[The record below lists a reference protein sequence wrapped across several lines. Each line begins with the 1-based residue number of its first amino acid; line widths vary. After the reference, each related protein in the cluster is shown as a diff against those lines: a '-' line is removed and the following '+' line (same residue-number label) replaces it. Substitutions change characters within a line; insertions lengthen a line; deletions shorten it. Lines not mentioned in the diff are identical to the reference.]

1 MIKKILSL
9 LLASSLYAVESDD
22 LVINSDKVNIANNEN
37 KVIFS
42 ENISID
48 SGMVLI
54 NANKAIYD
62 NDTKIIEITGNP
74 SSLKSLD
81 NKKDFYGSASKIVF
95 YNNEKVHLIGNA
107 KMKYD
112 NMTISSEKIIFS
124 PSSGFIESNWLC

>member
-9 LLASSLYAVESDD
+9 LVASSLYAAESDD
-22 LVINSDKVNIANNEN
+22 LVINSDKVNIANND

-48 SGMVLI
+48 SGLVLI
-54 NANKAIYD
+54 NADMAIYD

-81 NKKDFYGSASKIVF
+81 NKKDFFGSASKIVF
-95 YNNEKVHLIGNA
+95 YNNEKVHLVGNA
-107 KMKYD
+107 KMKYE

-124 PSSGFIESNWLC
+124 PSTGFIESNWLC

>member
-9 LLASSLYAVESDD
+9 LVASSLYAGESDD
-22 LVINSDKVNIANNEN
+22 LVINSDKVNIANNE
-37 KVIFS
+37 KIIFS

-48 SGMVLI
+48 SGLVLI
-54 NANKAIYD
+54 NADMAIYD

-81 NKKDFYGSASKIVF
+81 NKKDFFGSASKIVF
-95 YNNEKVHLIGNA
+95 YNNEKVHLVGNA
-107 KMKYD
+107 KMKYE

-124 PSSGFIESNWLC
+124 PSTGFIESN

>member
-9 LLASSLYAVESDD
+9 LVISSLYAGESDD
-22 LVINSDKVNIANNEN
+22 LVINSDKVNIANND

-48 SGMVLI
+48 SGLVLI
-54 NANKAIYD
+54 NADMAIYD

-81 NKKDFYGSASKIVF
+81 NKKDFFGSASKIVF
-95 YNNEKVHLIGNA
+95 YNNEKVHLVGNA
-107 KMKYD
+107 KMKYE

-124 PSSGFIESNWLC
+124 PSTGFIESNWLC

>member
-9 LLASSLYAVESDD
+9 LVASSLYAGESDD
-22 LVINSDKVNIANNEN
+22 LVINSDKVNIANND

-48 SGMVLI
+48 SGIVLI
-54 NANKAIYD
+54 NADMAIYD

-81 NKKDFYGSASKIVF
+81 NKKDFFGSASKIVF
-95 YNNEKVHLIGNA
+95 YNNEKVHLVGNA
-107 KMKYD
+107 KMKYE

-124 PSSGFIESNWLC
+124 PSTGFIASN

>member
-9 LLASSLYAVESDD
+9 LVVSSLYAGESDD
-22 LVINSDKVNIANNEN
+22 LVINSDKVNIANND

-48 SGMVLI
+48 SGLVLI
-54 NANKAIYD
+54 NADMAIYD

-81 NKKDFYGSASKIVF
+81 KKKDLYHF
-95 YNNEKVHLIGNA
+95 
-107 KMKYD
+107 
-112 NMTISSEKIIFS
+112 
-124 PSSGFIESNWLC
+124 

>member
-9 LLASSLYAVESDD
+9 LVVSSLYAGESDD
-22 LVINSDKVNIANNEN
+22 LVINSDKVNIANND

-42 ENISID
+42 ENISIN
-48 SGMVLI
+48 SGIVLI
-54 NANKAIYD
+54 NADMAVYD

-81 NKKDFYGSASKIVF
+81 NKKDFFGSASKIVF
-95 YNNEKVHLIGNA
+95 YNNEKVHLVGNA
-107 KMKYD
+107 KMKYE

-124 PSSGFIESNWLC
+124 PSTGFIESN

>member
-9 LLASSLYAVESDD
+9 LLASSLYAGESDD
-22 LVINSDKVNIANNEN
+22 LVINSDKINIANND

-48 SGMVLI
+48 SGIVLI
-54 NANKAIYD
+54 NADMAIYD

-81 NKKDFYGSASKIVF
+81 NKKDFFGSASKIVF
-95 YNNEKVHLIGNA
+95 YNNEKVHLVGNA
-107 KMKYD
+107 KMKYE

-124 PSSGFIESNWLC
+124 PSTGFIESN

>member
-9 LLASSLYAVESDD
+9 LVVSSLYAGESDD
-22 LVINSDKVNIANNEN
+22 LVINSDKVNIANND

-48 SGMVLI
+48 SGLVLI
-54 NANKAIYD
+54 NADMAIYD

-81 NKKDFYGSASKIVF
+81 NKKDFFGSASKIVF
-95 YNNEKVHLIGNA
+95 YNNEKVHLVGNA
-107 KMKYD
+107 KMKYE

-124 PSSGFIESNWLC
+124 PSSGFIESN

>member
-9 LLASSLYAVESDD
+9 LFAFSLYAVESDD
-22 LVINSDKVNIANNEN
+22 LVINSDKVNIADNSN
-37 KVIFS
+37 VIFS

-48 SGMVLI
+48 SRVVLI

-81 NKKDFYGSASKIVF
+81 SKKDFYGSASKIVF

-107 KMKYD
+107 KMRYE

-124 PSSGFIESNWLC
+124 PSSGFIESN

>member
-9 LLASSLYAVESDD
+9 LVASSLYAVESDD
-22 LVINSDKVNIANNEN
+22 LVINSDKVNIANND

-48 SGMVLI
+48 SGIVLI
-54 NANKAIYD
+54 NADMAIYD

-81 NKKDFYGSASKIVF
+81 NKKDFFGSALKIIF
-95 YNNEKVHLIGNA
+95 YNNEKVHLVGNA
-107 KMKYD
+107 KMKYE

-124 PSSGFIESNWLC
+124 PSTGFIESN

>member
-9 LLASSLYAVESDD
+9 LVVSSLYAGESGD
-22 LVINSDKVNIANNEN
+22 LVINSDKVNIANND

-48 SGMVLI
+48 SGIVLI
-54 NANKAIYD
+54 NADMAVYD

-81 NKKDFYGSASKIVF
+81 NKKDFFGSASKIVF
-95 YNNEKVHLIGNA
+95 YNNEKVHLVGNA
-107 KMKYD
+107 KMKYE

-124 PSSGFIESNWLC
+124 PSTGFIESN

>member
-9 LLASSLYAVESDD
+9 LVASSLYAGESDD
-22 LVINSDKVNIANNEN
+22 LVINSDRVNIANND

-48 SGMVLI
+48 SGIVLI
-54 NANKAIYD
+54 NADMAIYD

-81 NKKDFYGSASKIVF
+81 NKKDFFGSASKIVF
-95 YNNEKVHLIGNA
+95 YNNEKVHLVGNA
-107 KMKYD
+107 KMKYE

-124 PSSGFIESNWLC
+124 PSTGFIESN

>member
-9 LLASSLYAVESDD
+9 LVASSLYAGESDD
-22 LVINSDKVNIANNEN
+22 LVINSDKVNIANND

-48 SGMVLI
+48 SGIVLI
-54 NANKAIYD
+54 NADMAIYD

-81 NKKDFYGSASKIVF
+81 NKKDFFGSASKIVF
-95 YNNEKVHLIGNA
+95 YNNEKVHLVGNA
-107 KMKYD
+107 KMKYE

-124 PSSGFIESNWLC
+124 PSTGFIESN

>member
-9 LLASSLYAVESDD
+9 LVVSSLYAGESDD
-22 LVINSDKVNIANNEN
+22 LVINSDKVNIANND

-48 SGMVLI
+48 SGIVLI
-54 NANKAIYD
+54 NADMAIYD

-81 NKKDFYGSASKIVF
+81 NKKDFFGSASKIVF
-95 YNNEKVHLIGNA
+95 YNNEKVHLVGNA
-107 KMKYD
+107 KMKYE

-124 PSSGFIESNWLC
+124 PTTGFIESN

>member
-9 LLASSLYAVESDD
+9 LVVSSLYAGESDD
-22 LVINSDKVNIANNEN
+22 LVINSDKVNIANND

-48 SGMVLI
+48 SGLVLI
-54 NANKAIYD
+54 NADMAIYD

-81 NKKDFYGSASKIVF
+81 SKKDFFGSASKIVF
-95 YNNEKVHLIGNA
+95 YNNEKVHLVGNA
-107 KMKYD
+107 KMKYE

-124 PSSGFIESNWLC
+124 PSTGFIESN

>member
-9 LLASSLYAVESDD
+9 LFALSLYAVESDD
-22 LVINSDKVNIANNEN
+22 LVINSDKVNIADDSN
-37 KVIFS
+37 VIFS

-48 SGMVLI
+48 SGVVLI

-81 NKKDFYGSASKIVF
+81 SKKDFYGSASKIVF

-107 KMKYD
+107 KMRYE

-124 PSSGFIESNWLC
+124 PSSGFIESN

>member
-9 LLASSLYAVESDD
+9 LVVSSLYAGESDD
-22 LVINSDKVNIANNEN
+22 LVINSDKVNIANND

-48 SGMVLI
+48 SGLVLI
-54 NANKAIYD
+54 NADMAIYD

-81 NKKDFYGSASKIVF
+81 NKKDFFGSASKIIF
-95 YNNEKVHLIGNA
+95 YNNEKVHLVGNA
-107 KMKYD
+107 KMKYE

-124 PSSGFIESNWLC
+124 PSTGFIESN

>member
-9 LLASSLYAVESDD
+9 LVVGSLYAGESDD
-22 LVINSDKVNIANNEN
+22 LVINSDKVNIANND

-48 SGMVLI
+48 SGLVLI
-54 NANKAIYD
+54 NADMAIYD

-81 NKKDFYGSASKIVF
+81 NKKDFFGSASKIVF
-95 YNNEKVHLIGNA
+95 YNNEKVHLVGNA
-107 KMKYD
+107 KMKYE

-124 PSSGFIESNWLC
+124 PSTGFIESNWLC

>member
-9 LLASSLYAVESDD
+9 LFASSLYAVETDD
-22 LVINSDKVNIANNEN
+22 LVINSDKVNIADNSN
-37 KVIFS
+37 VIFS

-48 SGMVLI
+48 SGVVLI

-81 NKKDFYGSASKIVF
+81 SKKDFYGSASKIVF

-107 KMKYD
+107 KMRYE

-124 PSSGFIESNWLC
+124 PSSGFIESN

>member
-9 LLASSLYAVESDD
+9 LFASSLYAGESDD
-22 LVINSDKVNIANNEN
+22 LVINSDKVNIANND

-48 SGMVLI
+48 SGIVLI
-54 NANKAIYD
+54 NADMAIYD

-81 NKKDFYGSASKIVF
+81 NKKNFFGSASKIVF
-95 YNNEKVHLIGNA
+95 YNNEKVHLVGNA
-107 KMKYD
+107 KMKYE

-124 PSSGFIESNWLC
+124 PSTGFIESNWLC

>member
-9 LLASSLYAVESDD
+9 LVVGSLYAGESDD
-22 LVINSDKVNIANNEN
+22 LVINSDKVNIANND

-48 SGMVLI
+48 SGLVLI
-54 NANKAIYD
+54 NADMAIYD

-81 NKKDFYGSASKIVF
+81 NKKDFFGSASKIVF
-95 YNNEKVHLIGNA
+95 YNNEKVHLVGNA
-107 KMKYD
+107 KMKYE

-124 PSSGFIESNWLC
+124 PSTGFIESN

>member
-9 LLASSLYAVESDD
+9 LVASSLYAGESDD
-22 LVINSDKVNIANNEN
+22 LVINSDKVNIANND

-48 SGMVLI
+48 SGIVLI
-54 NANKAIYD
+54 NADMAIYD

-81 NKKDFYGSASKIVF
+81 NKKDFFGSASKIVF
-95 YNNEKVHLIGNA
+95 YNNEKVHLVGNA
-107 KMKYD
+107 KMKYE

-124 PSSGFIESNWLC
+124 PSTGFIESNWLC

>member
-9 LLASSLYAVESDD
+9 LFALSLYAVESDD
-22 LVINSDKVNIANNEN
+22 LVINSDKVNIADDSN
-37 KVIFS
+37 VIFS

-48 SGMVLI
+48 SGVVLI

-81 NKKDFYGSASKIVF
+81 SKKDFYGSASKIVF

-107 KMKYD
+107 KMRYE

-124 PSSGFIESNWLC
+124 PSTGFIESNWLC

>member
-9 LLASSLYAVESDD
+9 LVASSLYAGGSDD
-22 LVINSDKVNIANNEN
+22 LVINSDKVNIANND

-48 SGMVLI
+48 SGIVLI
-54 NANKAIYD
+54 NADMAVYD

-81 NKKDFYGSASKIVF
+81 NKKDFFGSASKIVF
-95 YNNEKVHLIGNA
+95 YNNEKVHLVGNA
-107 KMKYD
+107 KMKYE

-124 PSSGFIESNWLC
+124 PSTGFIESN

>member
-9 LLASSLYAVESDD
+9 LVVSSLYAGESDD
-22 LVINSDKVNIANNEN
+22 LVINSDKVNIANND

-48 SGMVLI
+48 SGIVLI
-54 NANKAIYD
+54 NADMAVYD
-62 NDTKIIEITGNP
+62 NNTKIIEITGNP

-81 NKKDFYGSASKIVF
+81 NKKDFFGSASKIVF
-95 YNNEKVHLIGNA
+95 YNNEKVHLVGNA
-107 KMKYD
+107 KMKYE

-124 PSSGFIESNWLC
+124 PSTGFIESN

>member
-22 LVINSDKVNIANNEN
+22 LVINSDKVNIANND

-48 SGMVLI
+48 SGIVLI
-54 NANKAIYD
+54 NADMAVYD
-62 NDTKIIEITGNP
+62 NNTKIIEITGNP

-81 NKKDFYGSASKIVF
+81 NKKDFFGSASKIVF
-95 YNNEKVHLIGNA
+95 YNNEKVHLVGNA
-107 KMKYD
+107 KMKYE

-124 PSSGFIESNWLC
+124 PSTGFIESNWLC

>member
-9 LLASSLYAVESDD
+9 LVVSSLYAGESGD
-22 LVINSDKVNIANNEN
+22 LVINSDKVNIANND

-48 SGMVLI
+48 SGIVLI
-54 NANKAIYD
+54 NADMAIYN

-81 NKKDFYGSASKIVF
+81 NKKDFFGSASKIVF
-95 YNNEKVHLIGNA
+95 YNNEKVHLVGNA
-107 KMKYD
+107 KMKYE

-124 PSSGFIESNWLC
+124 PSTGFIESNWLC

>member
-9 LLASSLYAVESDD
+9 LFAFSLYAVESDD
-22 LVINSDKVNIANNEN
+22 LVINSDKVNIADNSN
-37 KVIFS
+37 VIFS

-48 SGMVLI
+48 SGLVLI

-81 NKKDFYGSASKIVF
+81 SKKDFYGSASKIVF

-107 KMKYD
+107 KMRYE

-124 PSSGFIESNWLC
+124 PSYGFIESN

>member
-9 LLASSLYAVESDD
+9 LVVSSLYAGESGD
-22 LVINSDKVNIANNEN
+22 LVINSDKVNIANND

-48 SGMVLI
+48 SGIVLI
-54 NANKAIYD
+54 NADMAVYD

-81 NKKDFYGSASKIVF
+81 KKKNFYGSASKIVF
-95 YNNEKVHLIGNA
+95 YNNEKVHLVGNA
-107 KMKYD
+107 KMKYE
-112 NMTISSEKIIFS
+112 NMTISSEKIVFS
-124 PSSGFIESNWLC
+124 PSTGFIESN

>member
-9 LLASSLYAVESDD
+9 LVVGSLYAGESDD
-22 LVINSDKVNIANNEN
+22 LVINSDKVNIANND

-48 SGMVLI
+48 SGIVLI
-54 NANKAIYD
+54 NADMAIYD

-81 NKKDFYGSASKIVF
+81 NKKDFFGSASKIVF
-95 YNNEKVHLIGNA
+95 YNNEKVHLVGNA
-107 KMKYD
+107 KMKYE

-124 PSSGFIESNWLC
+124 PSTGFIESN

>member
-9 LLASSLYAVESDD
+9 LVVSSLYAGESDD
-22 LVINSDKVNIANNEN
+22 LVINSDKVNIANND

-48 SGMVLI
+48 SGIVLI
-54 NANKAIYD
+54 NADMAVYD

-81 NKKDFYGSASKIVF
+81 NKKDFFGSASKIVF
-95 YNNEKVHLIGNA
+95 YNNEKVHLVGNA
-107 KMKYD
+107 KMKYE

-124 PSSGFIESNWLC
+124 PSTGFIESN

>member
-9 LLASSLYAVESDD
+9 LVASSLYAGESDD
-22 LVINSDKVNIANNEN
+22 LVINSDKVNIANND

-48 SGMVLI
+48 SGIVLI
-54 NANKAIYD
+54 NADMAVYD

-81 NKKDFYGSASKIVF
+81 NKKDFFGSASKIVF
-95 YNNEKVHLIGNA
+95 YNNEKVHLVGNA
-107 KMKYD
+107 KMKYE

-124 PSSGFIESNWLC
+124 PSTGFIESN

>member
-9 LLASSLYAVESDD
+9 LIASSLYAGESDD
-22 LVINSDKVNIANNEN
+22 LVINSDKVNIANND

-48 SGMVLI
+48 SGIVLI
-54 NANKAIYD
+54 NADMAIYD

-81 NKKDFYGSASKIVF
+81 NKKDFFGSAAKIVF
-95 YNNEKVHLIGNA
+95 YNNEKVHLVGNA
-107 KMKYD
+107 KMRYE

-124 PSSGFIESNWLC
+124 PSTGFIESN

>member
-9 LLASSLYAVESDD
+9 LFASSLYAVEPDD
-22 LVINSDKVNIANNEN
+22 LVINSDKVNIADNSN
-37 KVIFS
+37 VIFS

-48 SGMVLI
+48 SGVVLI

-81 NKKDFYGSASKIVF
+81 GKKDFYGSASKIVF

-107 KMKYD
+107 KMRYE

-124 PSSGFIESNWLC
+124 PSSGFIESNWIC

>member
-9 LLASSLYAVESDD
+9 LFASSLYAVEPDD
-22 LVINSDKVNIANNEN
+22 LVINSDKVNIADNSN
-37 KVIFS
+37 VIFS

-48 SGMVLI
+48 SGVVLI
-54 NANKAIYD
+54 NASKAIYD

-81 NKKDFYGSASKIVF
+81 SKKDFYGSASKIVF

-107 KMKYD
+107 KMRYE

-124 PSSGFIESNWLC
+124 PSSGFIESN

>member
-9 LLASSLYAVESDD
+9 LVVSSLYAGESDD
-22 LVINSDKVNIANNEN
+22 LVINSDKVNIANND

-48 SGMVLI
+48 SGIVLI
-54 NANKAIYD
+54 NADMAIYD

-81 NKKDFYGSASKIVF
+81 NKKDFFGSASKIVF
-95 YNNEKVHLIGNA
+95 YNNEKVHLLGNA
-107 KMKYD
+107 KMKYE

-124 PSSGFIESNWLC
+124 PSTGFIESN

>member
-9 LLASSLYAVESDD
+9 LVVSSLYAGESDD
-22 LVINSDKVNIANNEN
+22 LVINSDKVNIANND

-48 SGMVLI
+48 SGLVLI
-54 NANKAIYD
+54 NADMAIYD

-81 NKKDFYGSASKIVF
+81 NKKDFFGSASKIVF
-95 YNNEKVHLIGNA
+95 YNNEKVHLVGNA
-107 KMKYD
+107 KMKYE
-112 NMTISSEKIIFS
+112 NMTIASEKIIFS
-124 PSSGFIESNWLC
+124 PSTGFIESKWLC